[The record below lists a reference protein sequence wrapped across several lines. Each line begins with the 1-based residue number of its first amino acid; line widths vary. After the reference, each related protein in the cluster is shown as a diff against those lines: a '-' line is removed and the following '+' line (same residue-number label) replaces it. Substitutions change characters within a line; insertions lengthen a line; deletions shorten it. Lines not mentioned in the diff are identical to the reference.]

1 MGRKLIGWI
10 PQIGKSAGPHYLAIA
25 DAIEADIRIGR
36 LAPADRLPPQRVL
49 AQQLGLNFTTVARA
63 YVEAQRRGLIES
75 RVGAGSFVKGEAS
88 GQIPPP
94 PRRRDLVDLTMNLP
108 PEPED
113 PVLLERMR
121 LGLEEVGSNLMALL
135 RYQGFGGSPADKDAA
150 VAWLARHHQLEVP
163 RDRVLICPGAHSAL
177 LAVLGS
183 LARAGEVVCCEDLTY
198 PGIRAMAAQLGVQ
211 LLGLPMDEEG
221 IIADAF
227 EDACTRHAP
236 RALYCNPTL
245 LNPTTATI
253 SARRRAALIAVA
265 RRHGVKIIEDDAY
278 GSVLEAPPPP
288 FAALAPDITYYIAG
302 LAKCLGA
309 GLRVAYLVT
318 PDNRT
323 VWPLAAALRT
333 ATVMASPITV
343 ALASHWILEGIA
355 EDVLVAIRQESRA
368 RQNLVREIMP
378 PGTYLTNA
386 EGFHLW
392 VSLPTPWSRSSF
404 ADHMRSS
411 GIGVVVSDAFAVS
424 RLPPEAVRVCLGGVI
439 SRQETRNALEF
450 LADALVHPSPA
461 VASGI
466 I

>member
-1 MGRKLIGWI
+1 MGRKLVGWI
-10 PQIGKSAGPHYLAIA
+10 PQIGKSIGPHYLAIA

-75 RVGAGSFVKGEAS
+75 RVGAGSFVRGEAAAS
-88 GQIPPP
+88 PKPA
-94 PRRRDLVDLTMNLP
+94 RRRDLVDLTMNLP

-121 LGLEEVGSNLMALL
+121 LGLEEIGANLTALL
-135 RYQGFGGSPADKDAA
+135 RYQGFGGAPADKDAA
-150 VAWLARHHQLEVP
+150 VTWLARHHRLEVP

-177 LAVLGS
+177 LAILGL
-183 LARAGEVVCCEDLTY
+183 LAKAGDVVCCEDLTY
-198 PGIRAMAAQLGVQ
+198 PGIRALTAQLGVQ
-211 LLGLPMDEEG
+211 LVGLAQDGEG
-221 IIADAF
+221 IRADAF
-227 EDACTRHAP
+227 EEACRRHAP
-236 RALYCNPTL
+236 KALYCNPTL

-253 SARRRAALIAVA
+253 SARRRAALITIA

-278 GSVLEAPPPP
+278 GSVPVAPPPAL
-288 FAALAPDITYYIAG
+288 AALAPDITYYVAG

-309 GLRVAYLVT
+309 GLRVAYLVA
-318 PDNRT
+318 PDNRS
-323 VWPLAAALRT
+323 VWPLAASLRA

-343 ALASHWILEGIA
+343 AIASHWINEGIA
-355 EDVLVAIRQESRA
+355 EDVLAAIRQESRA
-368 RQNLVREIMP
+368 RQGLVREILP
-378 PGTYLTNA
+378 PGSYLTDPEA
-386 EGFHLW
+386 FHLW

-411 GIGVVVSDAFAVS
+411 GMGVVVSDAFAVS
-424 RLPPEAVRVCLGGVI
+424 RPPPEAVRVCLGGVVG
-439 SRQETRNALEF
+439 RQETRHALEF
-450 LADALVHPSPA
+450 LADALAHPSPA